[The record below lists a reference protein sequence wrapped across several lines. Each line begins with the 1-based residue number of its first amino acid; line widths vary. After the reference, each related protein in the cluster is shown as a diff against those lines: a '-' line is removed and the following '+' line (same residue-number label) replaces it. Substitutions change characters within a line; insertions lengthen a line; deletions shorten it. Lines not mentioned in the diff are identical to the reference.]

1 MIEVDEMARSLGFFN
16 ITPLIWGHRL
26 RYEYLMMRHKKLLK
40 LEWQQINSKFI
51 DALMTRKTPLGFIL
65 C

>member
-1 MIEVDEMARSLGFFN
+1 
-16 ITPLIWGHRL
+16 
-26 RYEYLMMRHKKLLK
+26 MMRHKKLLK
-40 LEWQQINSKFI
+40 LEWQQINCKFI